1 VTRVNALLIVVLV
14 VCALLLVSTQYQSRR
29 LHVDL
34 EAAQDSARK
43 LEVEWSQ
50 LQLDQA
56 SLSKHALIDAA
67 ARKDLDMVPANPAR
81 TEYITL
87 APHGSSG
94 QIPPAP
100 APQELK

>member
-1 VTRVNALLIVVLV
+1 MTRTNALLVAVLV
-14 VCALLLVSTQYQSRR
+14 LCALLLVSTQYQARR

-34 EAAQDSARK
+34 EAAQDTARK
-43 LEVEWSQ
+43 LDVEWSQ

-67 ARKDLDMVPANPAR
+67 ARRDLDMMPATPAR

-87 APHGSSG
+87 SPRAATGPTRPTDHAGDR
-94 QIPPAP
+94 P
-100 APQELK
+100 